1 MRISSFGV
9 RYAERVVSQNVT
21 SNWLRAE
28 HPPNE
33 LKNKVG
39 AVPASWGL
47 PLSTGENEML
57 KDMA

>member
-1 MRISSFGV
+1 
-9 RYAERVVSQNVT
+9 VT

-39 AVPASWGL
+39 AVPASLGL